1 MKRLLGLLVSLILL
15 VLIWWQVDADAVLR
29 AAGAAN
35 PYWLG
40 LGLSAVVPLTLA
52 TAWRFQ
58 LLSRTPL
65 GLGTSTRLILSAATL
80 NLFLPSKMGDIAK
93 SVVLVRR
100 HGFDPSLSVALVVLE
115 KMLDMASLLF
125 WGVLAL
131 VWIAGAEPW
140 LWLAAAGVGG
150 LLALLLVLLLPLK
163 GVPELLGTL
172 APRLPGKVGRAV
184 AGFGGEWAAV
194 TAWFWSRPRRA
205 GGVLLLS
212 LGLWGAHLGQF
223 WLFARGLA
231 YVPLLDNMA
240 FATLAILAGL
250 LPFTIAG
257 VGTRDAAIVLLY
269 QPWLTGSQGA
279 VLGVLATLRYVL
291 PALAGLPF
299 VSDFWKRR
307 EART

>member
-1 MKRLLGLLVSLILL
+1 MKRLAGLLVSLVLL
-15 VLIWWQVDADAVLR
+15 VLIWWQVDAAAVLR
-29 AAGAAN
+29 AAREAD

-40 LGLSAVVPLTLA
+40 LGLAAVVPLTLA

-100 HGFDPSLSVALVVLE
+100 HGFDPQLSVALVVLE

-131 VWIAGAEPW
+131 LWVAGDEPL
-140 LWLAAAGVGG
+140 LWLAALGVAG
-150 LLALLLVLLLPLK
+150 LLTLLLLLLLPFSFLPPLI
-163 GVPELLGTL
+163 GAV
-172 APRLPGKVGRAV
+172 AARLPGKLGGA
-184 AGFGGEWAAV
+184 AGGFGQEWAAA
-194 TAWFWSRPRRA
+194 TGWFWSRPKRA
-205 GGVLLLS
+205 AGVLALS
-212 LGLWGAHLGQF
+212 LALWAAHLGQF
-223 WLFARGLA
+223 WLFARGLS

-250 LPFTIAG
+250 LPFTLAG

-269 QPWLTGSQGA
+269 QPWLTAGQGA

-291 PALAGLPF
+291 PAMAGLPF
-299 VSDFWKRR
+299 VKDFWTAKEVR
-307 EART
+307 A